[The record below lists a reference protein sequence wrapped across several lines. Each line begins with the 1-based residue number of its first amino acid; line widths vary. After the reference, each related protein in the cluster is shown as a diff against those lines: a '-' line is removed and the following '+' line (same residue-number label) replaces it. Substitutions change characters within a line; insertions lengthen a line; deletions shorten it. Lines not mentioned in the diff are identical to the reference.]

1 MLGYSRIFSSSIKLL
16 SPERIAKTAD
26 DMSRAAER
34 VYGLLD
40 NLLEWSRLQLEGTE
54 FDPNP
59 LDLPG
64 SIAESMELFQ
74 PLAKDKNIELIGPS
88 AAKIIVFADPHMV
101 TALVRNLLNNAIKFT
116 ERGGEIQIMI
126 SQQANFAAV
135 DVKDT
140 GVGMDAEKLTKLF
153 ALGENTSTP
162 GTNGERGTGLGL
174 HLCRDLVIKNGGE
187 LSVSSE
193 EGTGTT
199 FRFTLPLAS

>member
-88 AAKIIVFADPHMV
+88 TAKITVFADPHMV

-162 GTNGERGTGLGL
+162 GTDGERGTGLGL